1 MLGERAQVTY
11 LCLSNVVEGL
21 GCMRVRK
28 YLCMKLTSYWRE
40 VAGMLL
46 KYGIYLFELYI
57 VLYKFAK
64 YIA

>member
-1 MLGERAQVTY
+1 
-11 LCLSNVVEGL
+11 
-21 GCMRVRK
+21 
-28 YLCMKLTSYWRE
+28 MKLTSYWRE

-46 KYGIYLFELYI
+46 KCGIYLFELYI